1 MKKIL
6 LFGFLFF
13 SLANFGAV
21 IYVKPVA
28 TGTGSGNSWANA
40 SNLQDA
46 INACTASDEVW
57 VMAGNYISTFGTG
70 RDKGFY
76 IYGGVKK
83 IYGGF
88 NGTETLRS
96 ERNFKTNITVLSG
109 DNNAN
114 DTSNLVPTEAT
125 RQDNSYHVISV
136 FHQSAGTS
144 NIIIDGFTISGGNAN
159 GPILTSGAGQYYHT
173 RGGALYVQ
181 SKFVNDNM
189 TVKVSN
195 CIFENN
201 TGTDVSVVSGYNNS
215 NQTDKTVRTDFTSC
229 IFKNNYSTNNGV
241 ILITG
246 ASGFRW
252 YGLGTIVNCLFHN
265 NTSVSGAS
273 CIYTSAS
280 TASGGDYT
288 GTDVD
293 IINSTFTSN
302 TGTSGYTIRTTE
314 GSGVAL
320 INNIIYGNGSSTP
333 MQITGTVW
341 PAFNTNIIQ
350 GNQIPGQSNSD
361 PLLDSNFK
369 LQTNSPAINSGANSF
384 IPSGV
389 TTDLEGNARIVN
401 STVDMGAY
409 EYDATL
415 GTEDFSSN
423 SEFKIYPNPFQDYIR
438 IDASNIIKE
447 VDVYTIEGKQILNA
461 KKSELY
467 LGNLNNGMYIVKIT
481 FDDSSVAVRK
491 IIKK

>member
-1 MKKIL
+1 ML

-114 DTSNLVPTEAT
+114 DTSNLVPTEMT
-125 RQDNSYHVISV
+125 RQDNSYHVISIW
-136 FHQSAGTS
+136 HQTAGTS
-144 NIIIDGFTISGGNAN
+144 NITIDGFTISGGNAN
-159 GPILTSGAGQYYHT
+159 GANLTSGAGQYYNS
-173 RGGALYVQ
+173 RGGAIYVQ
-181 SKFVNDNM
+181 SKFANDNM
-189 TVKVSN
+189 TVKVNN
-195 CIFENN
+195 CILEKN
-201 TGTDVSVVSGYNNS
+201 TGTDVSVISGYNNS
-215 NQTDKTVRTDFTSC
+215 GQMDKAIRTDFTSC
-229 IFKNNYSTNNGV
+229 IFRNNYATTNGS
-241 ILITG
+241 ILIAG
-246 ASGFRW
+246 ASGYRW
-252 YGLGTIVNCLFHN
+252 YGRGTLVNCLFYN
-265 NTSVSGAS
+265 NTSLNGAA
-273 CIYTSAS
+273 CLYTSAS
-280 TASGGDYT
+280 TANGGDYQ

-293 IINSTFTSN
+293 IINCTFSSN
-302 TGTSGYTIRTTE
+302 SGTSGRTIQTAE
-314 GSGVAL
+314 GSGVAF

-350 GNQIPGQSNSD
+350 GNQIPGQANSD
-361 PLLDSNFK
+361 PLLDSNFR